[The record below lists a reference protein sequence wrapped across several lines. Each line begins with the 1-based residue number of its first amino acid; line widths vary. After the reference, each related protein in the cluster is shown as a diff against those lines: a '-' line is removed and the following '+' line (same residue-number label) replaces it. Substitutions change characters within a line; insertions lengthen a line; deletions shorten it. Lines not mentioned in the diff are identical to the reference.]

1 MIGERAKAVTW
12 ESKNV
17 FSISRDNNEI
27 MHWTYGVA
35 YDWTHI
41 GGAAADIF
49 AVDGKV
55 FCHKIH
61 NGSLW

>member
-1 MIGERAKAVTW
+1 MIGERVKAVAW
-12 ESKNV
+12 EGQNV
-17 FSISRDNNEI
+17 FIISRDNNEI
-27 MHWTYGVA
+27 MHWTYGTA
-35 YDWTHI
+35 YAWTHI

-49 AVDGKV
+49 AIDGKV